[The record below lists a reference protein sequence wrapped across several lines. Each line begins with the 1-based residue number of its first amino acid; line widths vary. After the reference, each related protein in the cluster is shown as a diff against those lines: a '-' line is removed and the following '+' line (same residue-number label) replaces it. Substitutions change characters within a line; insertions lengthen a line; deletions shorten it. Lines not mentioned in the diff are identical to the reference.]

1 VGFAW
6 QVRRDTVVRG
16 GYGLYAYL
24 WSLDTYGSGE
34 GSAFGASGSLT
45 DTSNGFTPIG
55 ALSGTNPQFPYV
67 STSTSN
73 SAFNGQ
79 NVGYNQQSTPVAKI
93 QEYNFALEKQIGGNM
108 SAGIAYVGSK
118 SMNLNFSVDNNQVPE
133 SKLAQVDQQFR
144 PCSQFNQVN

>member
-1 VGFAW
+1 MEGWSDAKKNQRTFDPLITNAATGTPGAMWYAAVGDHGRHQLQNNVYDTFLPRVGFAW

-79 NVGYNQQSTPVAKI
+79 NVGHNQQSTPAAKI
-93 QEYNFALEKQIGGNM
+93 TEHN
-108 SAGIAYVGSK
+108 
-118 SMNLNFSVDNNQVPE
+118 
-133 SKLAQVDQQFR
+133 
-144 PCSQFNQVN
+144 